1 MATTVKMMLTF
12 EFGLCI
18 SFSGIVIP
26 ALRGDSNEHNT
37 DEPLTLTG
45 QEASWIGIQRLFLG
59 SGHKSTYGRMDE
71 WSDKYGDL

>member
-26 ALRGDSNEHNT
+26 ALTGKSNEHNNGEKMHIT
-37 DEPLTLTG
+37 EN
-45 QEASWIGIQRLFLG
+45 QASWLG
-59 SGHKSTYGRMDE
+59 SVLFICEPIGSLLSAVVTGKINRN
-71 WSDKYGDL
+71 L